1 MLVGFAAS
9 SRTLRQAP
17 QILYKPVIHHTMK
30 RTTLLLIILMNLTCL
45 SQDSR
50 LFEQTWILHDLIL
63 DGQSNVPPINSE
75 QNFIPAEFIEPN
87 EFYTGVCDGT
97 GGYGEIEY
105 NGSVEFYFPF
115 GIGWL
120 AGGCDLNENSAYDYL
135 YADEFWNQSILDP
148 FQYEIIDIGQDR
160 SLIVTA
166 SNGNQAI
173 YSNSLLSAAKFK
185 NANLVIYP
193 IPVNDVINLKYT
205 EDISINRIRIYDLN
219 GKQVSLII
227 KNLSQINVQNLKTGI
242 YFISVE
248 NDENEILTKKFI
260 KR

>member
-1 MLVGFAAS
+1 L
-9 SRTLRQAP
+9 
-17 QILYKPVIHHTMK
+17 
-30 RTTLLLIILMNLTCL
+30 N
-45 SQDSR
+45 
-50 LFEQTWILHDLIL
+50 DLIL

-75 QNFIPAEFIEPN
+75 QNFIPADFIEPD
-87 EFYTGVCDGT
+87 EFTTGVCDGT
-97 GGYGEIEY
+97 GGFAQVSY
-105 NGSVEFYFPF
+105 NGTAEFSFPS

-120 AGGCDLNENSAYDYL
+120 AGGCTLNENALYNIL
-135 YADEFWNQSILDP
+135 YAFDFWSHSSVDP
-148 FQYEIIDIGQDR
+148 FQYEIIDAGPDR
-160 SLIVTA
+160 TLNVTA

-173 YSNSLLSAAKFK
+173 YSNNLLSTAKFK

-205 EDISINRIRIYDLN
+205 EDISINRIRIYDIN